1 MNGREFDQFVTPLER
16 LSALEPVI
24 LTCVDWARQDATAF
38 TYWPEGR
45 GAFVAYDDG
54 HSVAP
59 DDFRDELLDL
69 LEDIRDGQSLRI
81 STTPAGSTVIEH
93 GRWET
98 ESEMVN
104 GVDADTA
111 DHARPRLRKMPHA
124 AMTGQDGALSAPE
137 VTG

>member
-54 HSVAP
+54 HSVGVPSAT
-59 DDFRDELLDL
+59 RKN
-69 LEDIRDGQSLRI
+69 
-81 STTPAGSTVIEH
+81 AG
-93 GRWET
+93 
-98 ESEMVN
+98 
-104 GVDADTA
+104 
-111 DHARPRLRKMPHA
+111 RLRF
-124 AMTGQDGALSAPE
+124 D
-137 VTG
+137 